1 MLPECTNITQIIQ
14 HYHNFVHYADSQRFR
29 TYGVS
34 PDRLIIPYR
43 QMVNSLIDLAASNF
57 EGQNYCHLVL
67 KDPEL
72 SLLVDEIPNFFCKD
86 VKVVCIVRDPRAV
99 IASMIRVWQKKRA
112 ESWRLFR
119 QSPSWTATGE
129 YLQCIVRAKTL
140 PGVVFNYYWRIHQ
153 SRLCQE
159 GRIHFVSYERIIDG
173 DEYEFSRLDDY
184 LGYSCGRK
192 GFGRVYLPFDKNDAA
207 FSENYGKAINAY
219 RGDFKKTLTKRQLDS
234 IEKTFSGFNAKYQWW

>member
-1 MLPECTNITQIIQ
+1 MEGYNSGFKSVLLIVGAPRSGTTLLSGLVSENAETYPMLPECTNITQIIQ

-140 PGVVFNYYWRIHQ
+140 PGVVFNYYWRFINP
-153 SRLCQE
+153 
-159 GRIHFVSYERIIDG
+159 
-173 DEYEFSRLDDY
+173 
-184 LGYSCGRK
+184 GY
-192 GFGRVYLPFDKNDAA
+192 V
-207 FSENYGKAINAY
+207 
-219 RGDFKKTLTKRQLDS
+219 KKVVFISLAMKES
-234 IEKTFSGFNAKYQWW
+234 